1 MLRSIAYLRHSI
13 VAPALAEVADVAR
26 LPHFASEAAIDLVM
40 ATAAAE
46 SEFSA
51 LHQVG
56 GGPALGLWQIEP
68 RTAQDIWVNYL
79 DHRVDLAKAVRRFLH
94 TGSRDQQLASNLA
107 YGAIACRA
115 IYLRRPEPLPRHGD
129 IPGYAAFWKAHYNTP
144 QGKGV
149 PAEFEARYARLI
161 APTLKSEF

>member
-51 LHQVG
+51 IHQVG

-68 RTAQDIWVNYL
+68 ATAQDVWANYL
-79 DHRVDLAKAVRRFLH
+79 EHRGALAAGIQRLLH
-94 TGSRDQQLASNLA
+94 KGSRDQQVASNLA
-107 YGAIACRA
+107 YGAALCRI
-115 IYLRRPEPLPRHGD
+115 IYLRRPEPLPRLGD
-129 IPGYAAFWKAHYNTP
+129 IPAYAAFWKAHFNTP
-144 QGKGV
+144 AGKGV
-149 PAEFEARYARLI
+149 PAEFVARYARLI
-161 APTLKSEF
+161 APTLK